1 MNIALAQINVNVGDF
16 EKNALKILNFSWEAY
31 RSGADVIVFP
41 ELALCGY
48 PPEDLLL
55 KKSFISEQMETL
67 NKLIS
72 GLPDCLILLGCA
84 YPEKNALYNS
94 AAIIYK
100 KEFVSF
106 YKKINL
112 PNYGV
117 FDEKRYFNAGNEPL
131 VLQINS
137 ATIGIQICED
147 IWIED
152 SVTEAES
159 FLGDAEIIINLSSSP
174 YHLGKGSLRIETIR
188 KMARKVKS
196 EIYYCNL
203 VGGQD
208 ELVFDGESI
217 VVNEDGDLI
226 LKGEKFKEDLIIHS
240 SDSNSL
246 CKKRFNDL
254 DFKERKKNF
263 STNLQIKTIKLEK
276 MELNKNKIEKG
287 KLKKISENISQEEEV
302 YNALKLG
309 LYDYVKKN
317 GFEKVIFGLSGGIDS
332 ALAALIAMDTLGS
345 ENVNCLFMPS
355 RFTSKESYQDAYKI
369 AENLKINLIEISIE
383 ETFKAFLEVLK
394 AHFYKFPANETEEN
408 IQARI
413 RGLILM
419 AFSNKFGYLVLSTGN
434 KSEYS
439 VGYCTLY
446 GDMVGGFALLKD
458 VPKTLVY
465 KLVRWR
471 NQKESFSLIPE
482 RVIERP
488 PTAELKE
495 NQKDQDTLPPY
506 DLLDEIIHLYIEEDL
521 STAEIIQR
529 GFEKEIVEKVVKAID
544 KAEYKRRQAPPGIK
558 ITPKAFG
565 KDRRMPITHKYIL
578 S

>member
-1 MNIALAQINVNVGDF
+1 MNIALAQINVTVGDF
-16 EKNALKILNFSWEAY
+16 EKNALKILKYSWDAH
-31 RSGADVIVFP
+31 RRGADVIVFP

-55 KKSFISEQMETL
+55 KKSFISEEMETL

-72 GLPDCLILLGCA
+72 GLPNCLILLGCA

-100 KEFVSF
+100 KELISF
-106 YKKINL
+106 YHKINL

-117 FDEKRYFNAGNEPL
+117 FDEKRYFNAGKEA
-131 VLQINS
+131 VILQVNG
-137 ATIGIQICED
+137 ATIGVQICED

-152 SVTEAES
+152 SVTEAQS

-174 YHLGKGSLRIETIR
+174 YHLGKGNLRIETI
-188 KMARKVKS
+188 KKVTRKVKS

-217 VVNEDGDLI
+217 VINEDGELI

-254 DFKERKKNF
+254 DFKEKKKNF
-263 STNLQIKTIKLEK
+263 NANLQIEIIKLEK
-276 MELNKNKIEKG
+276 MELNKNYVEKND
-287 KLKKISENISQEEEV
+287 LKKISENIPQEEEV

-309 LYDYVKKN
+309 LYDYVHKN
-317 GFEKVIFGLSGGIDS
+317 GFEKVILGLSGGIDS
-332 ALAALIAMDTLGS
+332 ALVALIARDALGND
-345 ENVNCLFMPS
+345 NVNCLFMPS
-355 RFTSKESYQDAYKI
+355 RYTLKESYEDAYKI
-369 AENLKINLIEISIE
+369 AENLKISINEISID
-383 ETFKAFLEVLK
+383 KAFDGFLEILK
-394 AHFYKFPANETEEN
+394 SYFNKFPSNETEEN

-465 KLVRWR
+465 KLVKWR
-471 NQKESFSLIPE
+471 NQKEGFSLIPD

-488 PTAELKE
+488 PSAELKE

-506 DLLDEIIHLYIEEDL
+506 DLLDEIIHLYIEEDF
-521 STAEIIQR
+521 STVEIIKK
-529 GFEKEIVEKVVKAID
+529 GFDKEIVERVIKAID

>member
-1 MNIALAQINVNVGDF
+1 MNIALAQINVTVGDF
-16 EKNALKILNFSWEAY
+16 EKNALKILKYSWDAH
-31 RSGADVIVFP
+31 RRGADVIVFP

-55 KKSFISEQMETL
+55 KKSFISEEMETL

-72 GLPDCLILLGCA
+72 GLPNCLILLGCA

-100 KEFVSF
+100 KELISF
-106 YKKINL
+106 YHKINL

-117 FDEKRYFNAGNEPL
+117 FDEKRYFNAGKEA
-131 VLQINS
+131 VILQVNG
-137 ATIGIQICED
+137 ATIGVQICED

-152 SVTEAES
+152 SVTEAQS

-174 YHLGKGSLRIETIR
+174 YHLGKGNLRIETI
-188 KMARKVKS
+188 KKVTRKVKS

-217 VVNEDGDLI
+217 VINEDGELI

-254 DFKERKKNF
+254 DFKEKKKNF
-263 STNLQIKTIKLEK
+263 NANLQIETIKLEK
-276 MELNKNKIEKG
+276 MELNKNYVEKND
-287 KLKKISENISQEEEV
+287 LKKISENIPQEEEV

-309 LYDYVKKN
+309 LYDYVHKN
-317 GFEKVIFGLSGGIDS
+317 GFEKVILGLSGGIDS
-332 ALAALIAMDTLGS
+332 ALVALIARDALGND
-345 ENVNCLFMPS
+345 NVNCLFMPS
-355 RFTSKESYQDAYKI
+355 RYTLKESYEDAYKI
-369 AENLKINLIEISIE
+369 AENLKISINEISID
-383 ETFKAFLEVLK
+383 KAFDGFLEILK
-394 AHFYKFPANETEEN
+394 SYFNKFPSNETEEN

-465 KLVRWR
+465 KLVKWR
-471 NQKESFSLIPE
+471 NQKEGFSLIPD

-488 PTAELKE
+488 PSAELKE

-506 DLLDEIIHLYIEEDL
+506 DLLDEIIHLYIEEDF
-521 STAEIIQR
+521 STVEIIKK
-529 GFEKEIVEKVVKAID
+529 GFDKEIVERVIKAID